1 MMRSRNPNWQK
12 ELAWDRPPRP
22 QRLGIVLGGGAAR
35 GIAHIGALQVLDE
48 NGIYPQI
55 VVGNSVGS
63 LVGGLYA
70 AGISPQRMATL
81 LPDLGWLDLAS
92 LELPGLNFNDLAK
105 SIPMGLLDLDKLVG
119 FVDKIVGASVTIDQL
134 NIPFAAVATDLLTAE
149 TVVINEGPLA
159 TAMRASCSVPGIF
172 TPLWRNGRLLV
183 DGVVV
188 NNLPVTV
195 AQAMGADYVV
205 AIDVLPLFDPE
216 QPERQAQPRNLAEVA
231 MTALF
236 MLARAT
242 QLEQE
247 LADLVVVPSIA
258 HVNLADLSAY
268 DVLIREGRRA
278 MQAAL
283 PQLRADLEG
292 RSPD

>member
-1 MMRSRNPNWQK
+1 MRSRNPSWQK

-22 QRLGIVLGGGAAR
+22 KRLGIVLGGGAAR

-105 SIPMGLLDLDKLVG
+105 SIPMGLLDLDKLAG
-119 FVDKIVGASVTIDQL
+119 FIDKIVGAPVTIEQL
-134 NIPFAAVATDLLTAE
+134 NVSFAAVATDLLTSE
-149 TVVINEGPLA
+149 TVVINEGLLT
-159 TAMRASCSVPGIF
+159 TAVRASCSVPGIF
-172 TPLWRNGRLLV
+172 TPLWRDGRLLV

-195 AQAMGADYVV
+195 AQALGADYVV
-205 AIDVLPLFDPE
+205 AIDVLPLFDPD

-258 HVNLADLSAY
+258 HVNLADLSAH

-278 MQAAL
+278 MQAAV
-283 PQLRADLEG
+283 PQLLADLEG
-292 RSPD
+292 RKPD

>member
-1 MMRSRNPNWQK
+1 MRNRQSNGQK
-12 ELAWDRPPRP
+12 DVAWDRPPRP
-22 QRLGIVLGGGAAR
+22 RRMGVVLGGGAAR

-48 NGIYPQI
+48 NGIFPQV
-55 VVGNSVGS
+55 VVGTSVGS

-70 AGISPQRMATL
+70 AGVSPQRMAAL
-81 LPDLGWLDLAS
+81 VPNINWLDLAT
-92 LELPGLNFNDLAK
+92 LELPGLNFGDLAK
-105 SIPMGLLDLDKLVG
+105 SIPMGLLDLDKLAG
-119 FVDKIVGASVTIDQL
+119 FVDHVVGAPVDIDGL
-134 NIPFAAVATDLLTAE
+134 NIPFAAVATDLLTAQ
-149 TVVINEGPLA
+149 TVVINDGPLA
-159 TAMRASCSVPGIF
+159 TAIRASCGVPGVF
-172 TPLWRNGRLLV
+172 TPLARDGRLLV

-216 QPERQAQPRNLAEVA
+216 QPERQAQPRNLVEVA

-242 QLEQE
+242 QVEQE
-247 LADLVVVPSIA
+247 LADLVVVPNVA
-258 HVNLADLSAY
+258 HVNLADLSAHE
-268 DVLIREGRRA
+268 VLIREGRRA
-278 MQAAL
+278 MEAAL

-292 RSPD
+292 RELG

>member
-1 MMRSRNPNWQK
+1 MRSRNPTWQK

-22 QRLGIVLGGGAAR
+22 KRLGIVLGGGAAR

-48 NGIYPQI
+48 NAIYPQI

-70 AGISPQRMATL
+70 AGIAPQRMATL

-119 FVDKIVGASVTIDQL
+119 FVDKIVGAPVTIDQL
-134 NIPFAAVATDLLTAE
+134 NVPFAAVATDLLTAE
-149 TVVINEGPLA
+149 TVVINEGSLA
-159 TAMRASCSVPGIF
+159 TAVRASCSVPGIF

-205 AIDVLPLFDPE
+205 AIDVLPLFDPD

-242 QLEQE
+242 QVEQE

-292 RSPD
+292 QKPG